1 MSDNQ
6 EKKENKVIKYISIG
20 LEVTLLL
27 CLSMLFIR
35 NTCYTPIVIDETS
48 MDPTL
53 KDNDYGYV
61 LRTDY
66 ALKNIDRFDI
76 VTCKVDGK
84 QNELIKRVIGL
95 PNETIEFIGTECSL
109 YVNGVEFKQ
118 DFITPEV
125 QAYTGNHKYVIPEN
139 SYLVLGDNRRVSV
152 DSRAFGFVK
161 QENMTGILKV
171 IMASCKINENGQIIS
186 KEFKPF
192 VYF

>member
-1 MSDNQ
+1 MGLIMSDNQ

-76 VTCKVDGK
+76 VTC
-84 QNELIKRVIGL
+84 NYS
-95 PNETIEFIGTECSL
+95 TS
-109 YVNGVEFKQ
+109 
-118 DFITPEV
+118 
-125 QAYTGNHKYVIPEN
+125 YTTCISHIWSN
-139 SYLVLGDNRRVSV
+139 S
-152 DSRAFGFVK
+152 
-161 QENMTGILKV
+161 
-171 IMASCKINENGQIIS
+171 
-186 KEFKPF
+186 
-192 VYF
+192 